1 MPRLGL
7 WLKPSLLAAVA
18 SAVFVGPAAA
28 QAPRSDTSTVYLY
41 QGADRDQRLL
51 EAAKK
56 EGALTFYTSMQTP
69 ESGPLSQ
76 AFEKKYGI
84 KVQLWRA
91 TSDQVVQRAITEAR
105 GGRNTFDVVETNAP
119 EVEALAREQVVA
131 EYHTAH
137 VADLPAWAI
146 PAHRKW
152 YSDRAN
158 LWIVAFNTN
167 KVKKEEI
174 PPSYEGFTDSKW
186 KGRIGIEST
195 DQDWMYGVVNFLG
208 EQRGMEMFRKL
219 SALKPDMRLGHALL
233 AELIAAGEV
242 PVGLT
247 VYSGN
252 ADSVKKKGAPVEWL
266 AVEPIVGR
274 PQALAVAKSAPHP
287 HAALLFARLRSVAGR
302 PEAAQRARPGAV
314 EARRRR
320 PCSTSTSSR
329 WSIRSSGSTKRRRNA
344 GKALEGNVPA
354 GAVRLRHRRLKTAGA
369 AARKIGGGARSAAC
383 RPYWSNRP
391 AAWASHGVDLA
402 RLRGEVGACH
412 HLAAVVA

>member
-7 WLKPSLLAAVA
+7 WLKPPLLAAVA

-28 QAPRSDTSTVYLY
+28 QAPRTDTSAVYLY
-41 QGADRDQRLL
+41 QGADRDQRLVA
-51 EAAKK
+51 AAKK
-56 EGALTFYTSMQTP
+56 EGTLSFYTSMQTP

-208 EQRGMEMFRKL
+208 EQRGIELFRKL

-274 PQALAVAKSAPHP
+274 PQALAVAKNAPHP
-287 HAALLFARLRSVAGR
+287 NAALLFADFVLSPDGQKLLNELDRVPSSKTQKTLLDKYKFAMVD
-302 PEAAQRARPGAV
+302 PIKWLDEAPKW
-314 EARRRR
+314 EKLWKEMFL
-320 PCSTSTSSR
+320 P
-329 WSIRSSGSTKRRRNA
+329 
-344 GKALEGNVPA
+344 
-354 GAVRLRHRRLKTAGA
+354 VR
-369 AARKIGGGARSAAC
+369 
-383 RPYWSNRP
+383 
-391 AAWASHGVDLA
+391 
-402 RLRGEVGACH
+402 
-412 HLAAVVA
+412 